1 MLTYRQALTYLLLNY
16 FVIYA
21 TRCINLYVFNGKLS
35 SLALGLLTASLVLGA
50 YPLLAWRRNSP
61 WVRIGS
67 FGIWSLIALCVG
79 LLTFLLDVGVAMVT
93 RHYSPS

>member
-21 TRCINLYVFNGKLS
+21 TRGINFYLFSGKLS
-35 SLALGLLTASLVLGA
+35 SLALGLLTALLVLA
-50 YPLLAWRRNSP
+50 LYPLLAWRRNSP

-67 FGIWSLIALCVG
+67 FGIWMLIALCIG
-79 LLTFLLDVGVAMVT
+79 LLTFLLDTGVAILT